1 MTTTTIFYTVS
12 IKEKKE
18 RIFEAW
24 KKIREKAIGLL
35 NKNEELTKELKGSKE
50 EIQRLKDHIAKIE
63 GRPKKPNFKA
73 SSSNKDSRGK
83 ICEDGDQKNKSK
95 KEKNDNSSVNREE
108 KEPKNLKGYYYNK
121 LTEEME
127 PRNNPSPHISSI
139 EPKQLNLPG
148 MENLPIQKEPKIHT
162 PAYRRKY
169 PDRYKKG
176 YVKWYDRDRKEKIV
190 SDLPATAKMNRN
202 VVPKESKPAE
212 IKNSTLLSNL
222 EALHQMSVDDERRA
236 AKFRLDMKPRF
247 LDDFERGVGSL
258 LGVTREETKPKKK

>member
-1 MTTTTIFYTVS
+1 M
-12 IKEKKE
+12 IKKRPVNHNDWVKDNARWRTHLADTFVENTQTSSFDKAKGYFVDSFGDRVKPEKV
-18 RIFEAW
+18 
-24 KKIREKAIGLL
+24 L
-35 NKNEELTKELKGSKE
+35 EEQKQLSKLVKDLTP
-50 EIQRLKDHIAKIE
+50 RDHEWNPNTKQYE
-63 GRPKKPNFKA
+63 PKK
-73 SSSNKDSRGK
+73 
-83 ICEDGDQKNKSK
+83 
-95 KEKNDNSSVNREE
+95 
-108 KEPKNLKGYYYNK
+108 LKGYYYNK